1 VGFKDE
7 GFTISDQRLV
17 MKRLGECLI
26 QAGLMTQEDLQQAL
40 AEQRRTGE
48 RIGAVLVRLNFA
60 TEKQVTKALA
70 YQLGLPYVS
79 LTDEPPE
86 RSAIVLIPRDIA
98 RERVCV
104 AVRRESNLLT
114 VATADPLSPSLA
126 QDLEVLTGHA
136 IKQVVATASDIA
148 DSIASGYP
156 PLPIVTLGAGERVGA
171 VAVERTIDSS
181 AVHPTPIGGEESFE
195 TTRAPDK
202 GSDAH
207 PSVAV
212 DDLLALVVNRAIASG
227 ATDLHIDPRPHGVI
241 VRHRIDGALTE
252 PLDLPQWAH
261 QALADRIAQLAG
273 FDGDKDRSPRDDRVR
288 FTSGDTEVEFRAY
301 RLPTLLGDKF
311 VLRFIGRRKAPLPLD
326 ELGLSAGAME
336 VVRDLLRHSHGLI
349 LVAGPS
355 ASGKTTTLASLLNAI
370 ESDSRSIVT
379 LEGTIEY
386 QIPGA
391 NQTQLSETATT
402 SGAALLRAILQ
413 QDPDVLL
420 IANLG
425 DGDIVRIAVEAAE
438 KRQLVVAGVHA
449 DTPSSA
455 ATRLAEAPVERSV
468 IASSLIGVI
477 GQRLVRRLCIACRRQ
492 YTPDAETLRLLAIP
506 EASAAEMVLYHAV
519 GCDECHLTGYKGRIA
534 VYEVMQI
541 TDRVRRLIAQGSA
554 ADLVR
559 ATALDDGMVPLNE
572 DGLAKVKAGVTTADE
587 LLRVVTAVRDAR
599 MPCPGCGGAV
609 AVDFKVCPRCAHR
622 LGGGCHKCGRELQ
635 SDWDYCPYCAATAH
649 KKKKKSKEHKTVDL
663 PGSNVAEFKNQ
674 NR

>member
-1 VGFKDE
+1 
-7 GFTISDQRLV
+7 
-17 MKRLGECLI
+17 MKKLGECLI
-26 QAGLMTQEDLQQAL
+26 QAGLITPEDLHGAL

-48 RIGAVLVRLNFA
+48 RIGAVLVRLNLA

-79 LTDEPPE
+79 LTDDPPE
-86 RSAIVLIPRDIA
+86 RSAIVLIPRDVA

-136 IKQVVATASDIA
+136 IKPVVATASDIA

-156 PLPIVTLGAGERVGA
+156 PVAIVALGAGERLGA
-171 VAVERTIDSS
+171 VAMEGAIESPP
-181 AVHPTPIGGEESFE
+181 VHPTPSGVEESFE
-195 TTRAPDK
+195 STGAPDLRTV
-202 GSDAH
+202 AH
-207 PSVAV
+207 SSVAA
-212 DDLLALVVNRAIASG
+212 DDLLTLVMNRAIASG
-227 ATDLHIDPRPHGVI
+227 ATDLHIDPRQHGVI

-261 QALADRIAQLAG
+261 EALADRIAQLAG
-273 FDGDKDRSPRDDRVR
+273 FDPADDRLPRDGNVR
-288 FTSGDTEVEFRAY
+288 FSNGDIDVEFRAF

-311 VLRFIGRRKAPLPLD
+311 VLRFVGQRKAPFPLD

-355 ASGKTTTLASLLNAI
+355 TSGKTTTLASLLSSI

-379 LEGTIEY
+379 LEDRIEY

-391 NQTQLSETATT
+391 NQTQVNETATLN
-402 SGAALLRAILQ
+402 GDALLRAILR

-425 DGDIVRIAVEAAE
+425 DGGIVRIAIEAAE

-449 DTPSSA
+449 DTPSA
-455 ATRLAEAPVERSV
+455 AVTRLAEAPVERSV
-468 IASSLIGVI
+468 IGSTLIGVI
-477 GQRLVRRLCIACRRQ
+477 AQRLVRRLCMACRRQ

-519 GCDECHLTGYKGRIA
+519 GCDECHSTGYKGRIA

-541 TDRVRRLIAQGSA
+541 TDRMRRLIAQGSA
-554 ADLVR
+554 EDLVR
-559 ATALDDGMVPLNE
+559 ATALDDGMVPLGE
-572 DGLAKVKAGVTTADE
+572 DGLAKVKAGITTADE
-587 LLRVVTAVRDAR
+587 LLRVVTAVRAAR
-599 MPCPGCGGAV
+599 AACPECGGAV

-622 LGGGCHKCGRELQ
+622 LGGGCHKCGRDLQ
-635 SDWDYCPYCAATAH
+635 PDWDYCPYCAATAH